1 MKTPDQV
8 LSLIKKSID
17 EAIREYGEYHFFDKG
32 PYEVLDYDSLL
43 NEMKSLSEEDSIKII
58 NDLDDYGDGTGE
70 LLGEILSE
78 DLGYSLSTEDEAEG
92 MVIQSTTLGDICD
105 NIELENGN
113 NLDEMREKFLKMLG
127 IK

>member
-105 NIELENGN
+105 NIELGN
-113 NLDEMREKFLKMLG
+113 EYDLDEIREKFLKMLG

>member
-78 DLGYSLSTEDEAEG
+78 DLGYSLSTEDEVEG

-105 NIELENGN
+105 NIELGN
-113 NLDEMREKFLKMLG
+113 EYDLDEIREKFLKMLG